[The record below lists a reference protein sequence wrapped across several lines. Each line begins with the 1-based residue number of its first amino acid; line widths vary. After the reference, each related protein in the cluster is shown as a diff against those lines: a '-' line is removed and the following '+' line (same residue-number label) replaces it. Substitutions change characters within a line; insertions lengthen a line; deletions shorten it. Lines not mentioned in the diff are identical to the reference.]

1 MQLLLEERAEVNTTD
16 LDGNS
21 ALHHA
26 VESCDVEVINILLD
40 CGRINIDIQ
49 NKVYIFFPLCYCK
62 INCFISSV
70 IIKIFRKILLLFIL
84 INYLNKVTSV
94 SYVRIILG

>member
-49 NKVYIFFPLCYCK
+49 NKVFIFFHICSYI
-62 INCFISSV
+62 INCFIPSV
-70 IIKIFRKILLLFIL
+70 IIKIFRKMLHLL
-84 INYLNKVTSV
+84 
-94 SYVRIILG
+94 

>member
-1 MQLLLEERAEVNTTD
+1 MNTTD

-49 NKVYIFFPLCYCK
+49 NKVFLFFQICHYKCCIP
-62 INCFISSV
+62 SV
-70 IIKIFRKILLLFIL
+70 IIKFFRKNISCVYLDKLYEQSKASILF
-84 INYLNKVTSV
+84 
-94 SYVRIILG
+94 